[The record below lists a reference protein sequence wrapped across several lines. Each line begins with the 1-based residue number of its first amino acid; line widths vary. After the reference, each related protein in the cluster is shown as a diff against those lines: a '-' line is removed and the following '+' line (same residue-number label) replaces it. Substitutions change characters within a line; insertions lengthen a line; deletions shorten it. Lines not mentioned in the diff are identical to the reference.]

1 MLFSFIR
8 HVYLNICFNFNR
20 YNKKKTYWVSI
31 ILEIFKWKLS
41 RESQPGVGGAVV
53 WVLRTLAVVTAR
65 DT

>member
-41 RESQPGVGGAVV
+41 RESQPGVGGRNAPGDDN
-53 WVLRTLAVVTAR
+53 TGNGHSS
-65 DT
+65 